1 MREGACIGGATMPQ
15 PWTLRLTRNAAALA
29 AASPT
34 LLFRPLSNAARLKLQ
49 LCFLKETKKCL
60 RTSSANDRSKYK
72 AMDGKRVARSGAGG
86 LLVEGRGV
94 GGTVVSVL
102 LLGASGPLLV
112 RALIRPPFSVPCVC
126 V

>member
-1 MREGACIGGATMPQ
+1 VRVRVPRIDAVLHESQRKVYENLARFSVLEIGRRWGKT
-15 PWTLRLTRNAAALA
+15 TFGHVLA
-29 AASPT
+29 
-34 LLFRPLSNAARLKLQ
+34 Q
-49 LCFLKETKKCL
+49 
-60 RTSSANDRSKYK
+60 YK